1 MKCLKLLTVGAGG
14 IGGYLIEELCKT
26 IEQEQIDPNTELFVA
41 DNDLVEIEQI
51 RYQNFTFEDAGL
63 NKAQALARR
72 FKQFGVTPIKDRIK
86 SGKQLKGYDLI
97 VLCVDNDPTREM
109 VIKYCFSK
117 NIDFLDLRSSGRI
130 ISAFPKLENANDN
143 LKFVDGND
151 ATCYSCQ
158 DRDTLLLGRIDKGN
172 KIIALIGVQMI
183 LNHLRGMNNKV
194 INMAI

>member
-1 MKCLKLLTVGAGG
+1 MKILIIGCGG
-14 IGGYLIEELCKT
+14 TGSWLIEEVCKS

-41 DNDLVEIEQI
+41 DNDLVEIEQV

-86 SGKQLKGYDLI
+86 SPKKLTGYDLI

-109 VIKYCFSK
+109 VIKHCFSK
-117 NIDFLDLRSSGRI
+117 NIEFLDLRSSGRTV
-130 ISAFPKLENANDN
+130 SAFPKLDKASDN
-143 LKFVDGND
+143 LKFVDSND
-151 ATCYSCQ
+151 AVCYSCQ
-158 DRDTLLLGRIDKGN
+158 DRNNLLMGRIDKGN

-194 INMAI
+194 INLAI

>member
-1 MKCLKLLTVGAGG
+1 MKILVLGAGG
-14 IGGYLIEELCKT
+14 IGSWLIEEVCRS

-41 DNDLVEIEQI
+41 DNDMVEIEQV

-72 FKQFGVTPIKDRIK
+72 FKHVGVTQIKDRIK

-97 VLCVDNDPTREM
+97 VLCVDNDPTREL

-117 NIDFLDLRSSGRI
+117 NIEFLDLRSSGRI
-130 ISAFPKLENANDN
+130 ISAFPKLEKASDN

-158 DRDTLLLGRIDKGN
+158 DHNTLLLGRIDKGN
-172 KIIALIGVQMI
+172 KIIALIGVQMV

-194 INMAI
+194 INLAI